1 MNNMNSRI
9 LSIGVFIAL
18 MLSSLLAGRHG
29 YFGAKEAITADLN
42 QALMRTLEEKHDN
55 IIAQDSIRAYK
66 QLREAS
72 DGPVW
77 LAITDRRL
85 CRHLKNEC
93 LRGKTFLSFEVIGAV
108 PSEKENV
115 QPADALCSDT
125 LIINNRAT
133 GATLAVKSYAR
144 LSAIS
149 VFRMSD
155 QRLSFLLAFASLLWV
170 IGFRYVVRKR
180 QAAEEEPQCY
190 GGISYSAEEHCF
202 YDARRVPI
210 HLTPMQHQFLL
221 MLWQAPSRSV
231 SKEDLCAA
239 LWPKKEDANDTLYT
253 LVRRLKPVLENVSTL
268 RIVARRGQ
276 SYALETREMAG
287 CQDNVRKM
295 SATSL
300 T

>member
-18 MLSSLLAGRHG
+18 ILSSLLAGRQG

-42 QALMRTLEEKHDN
+42 QALMRTLEERQDN
-55 IIAQDSIRAYK
+55 IVAQDSIRAYK

-77 LAITDRRL
+77 LAIADRRL
-85 CRHLKNEC
+85 CRHLKNER
-93 LRGKTFLSFEVIGAV
+93 LKGKTFLSFEVIDAAH
-108 PSEKENV
+108 PEKA

-133 GATLAVKSYAR
+133 GTTLAVKSYVR

-155 QRLSFLLAFASLLWV
+155 QRLSCLLAFAAFLWA

-190 GGISYSAEEHCF
+190 GGLSYSAEKHCF
-202 YDARRVPI
+202 YDVHHTPI
-210 HLTPMQHQFLL
+210 HFTPMQRQFLL
-221 MLWQAPSRSV
+221 MLWQAPSHSV
-231 SKEDLCAA
+231 SKDELCAA

-253 LVRRLKPVLENVSTL
+253 LVRWLRPILENVSTL

-276 SYALETREMAG
+276 SYTLETKEMAD

-295 SATSL
+295 SATFL
-300 T
+300 TKR